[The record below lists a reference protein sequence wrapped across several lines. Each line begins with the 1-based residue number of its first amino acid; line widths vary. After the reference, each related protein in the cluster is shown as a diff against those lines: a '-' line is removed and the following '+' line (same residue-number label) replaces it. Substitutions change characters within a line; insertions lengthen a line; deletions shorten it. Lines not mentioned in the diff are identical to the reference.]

1 MSAYSENYDVEESM
15 FEDFSSDELSLP
27 AFLRPGKKI
36 SVPGA
41 GLVSATLNTPKGPA
55 KLNLPAAVPTQ
66 TQFRQLESAVNAQ
79 TQRIN
84 AVQAELARVRRE
96 LAVRRRE
103 QAGFGSTSMLMP
115 LLMQKKLREDLEGHT
130 HVGNSAAP
138 VMPASSGSS
147 LSSMLPL
154 LLMMPGMFGG
164 SSSAGGSNTTASGS
178 ESADAMSPL
187 MMMILLDAL

>member
-1 MSAYSENYDVEESM
+1 MSAYSESYDVEESM
-15 FEDFSSDELSLP
+15 FEDFSSDELTLP
-27 AFLRPGKKI
+27 GFLRPGKKI

-84 AVQAELARVRRE
+84 ALQAELVKVRRE
-96 LAVRRRE
+96 LVIRRRE
-103 QAGFGSTSMLMP
+103 QAGLGSSNMLMP

-130 HVGNSAAP
+130 HVGAAAAA
-138 VMPASSGSS
+138 VMPATSGGS

-154 LLMMPGMFGG
+154 LFMMPGMFGG
-164 SSSAGGSNTTASGS
+164 QNTTASKE
-178 ESADAMSPL
+178 ESQDAMSPL
-187 MMMILLDAL
+187 MMMILFDAL